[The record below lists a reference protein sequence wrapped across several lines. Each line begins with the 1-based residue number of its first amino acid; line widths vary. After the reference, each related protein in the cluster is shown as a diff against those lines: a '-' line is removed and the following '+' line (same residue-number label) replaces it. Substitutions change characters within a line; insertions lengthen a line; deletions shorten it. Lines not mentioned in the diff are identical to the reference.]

1 MNILN
6 RLNYVNTPTD
16 LMSVLKLALDGF
28 GQDLNCVRVGI
39 IQEFIYKEQIVRVK
53 IASQRLINVN
63 KDGSQTTEDYAEIY
77 AKLCYASPFHLFPPK
92 VGDECVLLFN
102 DREMES
108 WWINGSANQR
118 AYNRM
123 HDLTDCIAICG
134 LRSQPKLVNI
144 FTNLIEIFYD
154 TLLKTDIKILT
165 DKIITKTENLISYI
179 EKKIF
184 SKCENVE
191 KIVTEK
197 TEEYHKEAVI
207 VCPDLTIS
215 GGSYEFEHQ
224 DVINEETNTYN
235 IDDTT
240 TITSS
245 KTGDIKVKFGTI
257 AIEANTTLTINA
269 TTSTSITSTNISLN
283 AIVAANH
290 VDVADGAS
298 GIFTSADGKVITVN
312 NGIVVRIQ

>member
-1 MNILN
+1 MNIIN
-6 RLNYVNTPTD
+6 RLNYINTPTD
-16 LMSVLKLALDGF
+16 LMSVLKLSLDSF

-39 IQEFIYKEQIVRVK
+39 IQEFIYKEQIVRAK

-108 WWINGSANQR
+108 WWVNGSANQR

-154 TLLKTDIKILT
+154 SLQKTDIKILS
-165 DKIITKTENLISYI
+165 DKIIKTTDNLINYVA
-179 EKKIF
+179 EKIF
-184 SKCENVE
+184 SKCSNVE

-224 DVINEETNTYN
+224 DDIDEETNTYN

-240 TITSS
+240 TITSEQS
-245 KTGDIKVKFGTI
+245 GELKAKFNTVDIKG
-257 AIEANTTLTINA
+257 
-269 TTSTSITSTNISLN
+269 TTSTTVTSTNISLKG
-283 AIVAANH
+283 IVDANH
-290 VDVADGAS
+290 VDVLDGAT
-298 GIFTSADGKVITVN
+298 GTFTSAEGKRITVN
-312 NGIVVRIQ
+312 NGIVIRIE

>member
-39 IQEFIYKEQIVRVK
+39 IQEFIWKEQVVRVK

-144 FTNLIEIFYD
+144 FTNLIEVFYD
-154 TLLKTDIKILT
+154 NLQKTDIKILR
-165 DKIITKTENLISYI
+165 L
-179 EKKIF
+179 
-184 SKCENVE
+184 
-191 KIVTEK
+191 
-197 TEEYHKEAVI
+197 HW
-207 VCPDLTIS
+207 
-215 GGSYEFEHQ
+215 Q
-224 DVINEETNTYN
+224 
-235 IDDTT
+235 
-240 TITSS
+240 
-245 KTGDIKVKFGTI
+245 
-257 AIEANTTLTINA
+257 
-269 TTSTSITSTNISLN
+269 
-283 AIVAANH
+283 
-290 VDVADGAS
+290 
-298 GIFTSADGKVITVN
+298 
-312 NGIVVRIQ
+312 

>member
-16 LMSVLKLALDGF
+16 LMSVLSLSLDKF

-39 IQEFIYKEQIVRVK
+39 IQEFIWKEQVVRVK

-77 AKLCYASPFHLFPPK
+77 AKLCYASSFHLFPPK
-92 VGDECVLLFN
+92 PGDECVLLFN

-108 WWINGSANQR
+108 WWVNGSANQR

-154 TLLKTDIKILT
+154 TLLKTDIKILS

-191 KIVTEK
+191 KIVTKK

-224 DVINEETNTYN
+224 DVIDEETNTYDIN
-235 IDDTT
+235 DTT
-240 TITSS
+240 SITSS

-298 GIFTSADGKVITVN
+298 GTFTSADGKVITVN

>member
-1 MNILN
+1 MNIIN
-6 RLNYVNTPTD
+6 RLNYINTPTD
-16 LMSVLKLALDGF
+16 LMSVLKLSLDSF

-108 WWINGSANQR
+108 WWVNGSANQR

-144 FTNLIEIFYD
+144 FTNLVQLFYE
-154 TLLKTDIKILT
+154 TLEKTNIKILT
-165 DKIITKTENLISYI
+165 DKIVNTTD
-179 EKKIF
+179 KIINYVV
-184 SKCENVE
+184 SG
-191 KIVTEK
+191 IVTLCTTKESAATATTEK
-197 TEEYHKEAVI
+197 FMNEAKI
-207 VCPDLTIS
+207 VCPNLTIS
-215 GGSYEFEHQ
+215 GGSYSTDHT
-224 DVINEETNTYN
+224 EETSDDNALD
-235 IDDTT
+235 IDDE
-240 TITSS
+240 ITVTSDKS
-245 KTGDIKVKFGTI
+245 GNAVLKFGSLDLNS
-257 AIEANTTLTINA
+257 NTTVRAGNTFVVTDA
-269 TTSTSITSTNISLN
+269 Y
-283 AIVAANH
+283 
-290 VDVADGAS
+290 S
-298 GIFTSADGKVITVN
+298 GIVPCGKLILVFQG
-312 NGIVVRIQ
+312 GILVKVE